1 MDTAVEAAAVDIR
14 TTIGGAEIEEVVVAA
29 TAEAT
34 EGAVGRLTKEE
45 ATIAQ
50 TTGTIA
56 EITEEGQ
63 GSVLKT
69 YVPIVE
75 WDLLQ

>member
-14 TTIGGAEIEEVVVAA
+14 TTIGGAEIEEEEVA

-45 ATIAQ
+45 ATIAR

-69 YVPIVE
+69 YLPSVE
-75 WDLLQ
+75 WDLLK